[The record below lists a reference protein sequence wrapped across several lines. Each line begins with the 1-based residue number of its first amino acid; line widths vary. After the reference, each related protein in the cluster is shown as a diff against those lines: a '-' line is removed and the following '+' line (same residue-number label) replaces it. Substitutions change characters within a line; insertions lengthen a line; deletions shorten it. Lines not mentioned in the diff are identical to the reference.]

1 MSQRRNGRILPYDA
15 AMTRDRDV
23 DTDGLPRATKLYGAI
38 DPHDV
43 YPPTVVEALEELP
56 IAPPLSG
63 ELRGRYRIGD
73 VIGRGG
79 MGEVISA
86 RDEQIG
92 RSVAIKRLRVANP
105 SPDIHARFL
114 REARIQGRLEHPAVV
129 PVHEVWTDDHGQPFF
144 VMKQLTGV
152 TLADVIA
159 RRDASEQYGRARLLR
174 AFAEVC
180 LAIEF
185 AHTRGVVHRDLKPAN
200 IVLGDFGEVYVLD
213 WGIARVAG
221 DGDSRA
227 SFADIDT
234 IDGTQTVAGAILGTP
249 GYISPEQIR
258 GDHDLDPRADVYAL
272 GCILFEIL
280 TFEPLHPRGQP
291 ALASALTG
299 ADARASLRTPDRDI
313 PPELDAICVRA
324 TAADRRERYVT
335 ARQLGDVVQRFLDGN
350 RDIALRKELAGAELA
365 AAHYALAE
373 GAGASHRRDAIRAA
387 ARALALD
394 PTAREAADLVGRLM
408 LEPPKEMPPEVER
421 ELLELDLVNLRV
433 SARFGLFAA
442 IAYLVFFPILYW
454 IGFRDLWY
462 HAVGISLCIAIIY
475 AEAKIAPRDAFLSG
489 YIAITGNLLVF
500 ALFSWMVS
508 PTILGPGPA
517 TIMVMLMATHRTLI
531 RPTVLAILTALA
543 LLSPW
548 LLAQVGLASPVAGVD
563 GSSIV
568 LHTAAQ
574 SLGHA
579 PTLFALGL
587 YLVALI
593 ALAALLGHLQEDD
606 RRSVRRAMQLQSWQ
620 LRQLVPTT

>member
-1 MSQRRNGRILPYDA
+1 
-15 AMTRDRDV
+15 MTREGDRDV
-23 DTDGLPRATKLYGAI
+23 DTDGIPRATKLYGAI

-43 YPPTVVEALEELP
+43 YPATIVEALADAP
-56 IAPPLSG
+56 IAPPLTG
-63 ELRGRYRIGD
+63 ELRGRYQIGD

-79 MGEVISA
+79 MGEVLSA

-92 RSVAIKRLRVANP
+92 RSVAIKRLRVQNP
-105 SPDIHARFL
+105 SPDVLARFL
-114 REARIQGRLEHPAVV
+114 REARIQVWLEHPAVV

-144 VMKQLTGV
+144 VMKQLTGI

-159 RRDASEQYGRARLLR
+159 RRDSSEQYSRQRLLR

-221 DGDSRA
+221 DEDGRR

-234 IDGTQTVAGAILGTP
+234 IDGTETVAGAILGTP

-258 GDHDLDPRADVYAL
+258 GDHDLDQRADVYAL
-272 GCILFEIL
+272 GCILYEIL
-280 TFEPLHPRGQP
+280 AFDPLHPRGQA

-299 ADARASLRTPDRDI
+299 ADARASVRAPDRDI

-324 TAADRRERYVT
+324 TGVDRRERFAT

-350 RDIALRKELAGAELA
+350 RDLALRKELACTELA
-365 AAHYALAE
+365 AARDALAE
-373 GAGASHRRDAIRAA
+373 GAGAANRRDAIRAA

-421 ELLELDLVNLRV
+421 ELEELDHVNLRV
-433 SARFGLFAA
+433 SARFGMFAA

-462 HAVGISLCIAIIY
+462 HLVGISICCVIIY
-475 AEAKIAPRDAFLSG
+475 AEVRIAHRDAFLSG
-489 YIAITGNLLVF
+489 YIAIAGNLMVF
-500 ALFSWMVS
+500 ALFAWMVS
-508 PTILGPGPA
+508 PVILGPGPG
-517 TIMVMLMATHRTLI
+517 TVMVMLMATHRSLI
-531 RPTVLAILTALA
+531 RTPILAALTALA
-543 LLSPW
+543 ILSPW
-548 LLAQVGLASPVAGVD
+548 VLAQFGLAPPIASVD
-563 GSSIV
+563 GAAIQ
-568 LHTAAQ
+568 LHTAAGV
-574 SLGHA
+574 LGHG

-587 YLVALI
+587 YLLALI
-593 ALAALLGHLQEDD
+593 GLAALLGHLQEDD

-620 LRQLVPTT
+620 LRQLVPTA